1 MGLGVD
7 YSIYVVSRWSAEQ
20 KRTGDRQKALEA
32 MSYGSGKA
40 VLFTALAV
48 AIGAI
53 ALMFSDLRFQV
64 IMGGFLGA
72 VILVDMI
79 GALFVLPAVF
89 GVFKVKR
96 FAQQ

>member
-1 MGLGVD
+1 
-7 YSIYVVSRWSAEQ
+7 
-20 KRTGDRQKALEA
+20 
-32 MSYGSGKA
+32 
-40 VLFTALAV
+40 
-48 AIGAI
+48 
-53 ALMFSDLRFQV
+53 MFSELRFQV

-96 FAQQ
+96 FSQQ